1 MRKIILLLLL
11 INVQFSHAE
20 SLCVPTE
27 KTLFSANMGKLKEDN
42 FIKNGK
48 ILSLCADSNKVPL
61 SYLTYKYGSK
71 DKIELQISA
80 PKDGKFS
87 YTVDRNS
94 PRGVDYS
101 LAINK
106 GKIIYQIDACYGMTC
121 NQYGTVL
128 TVTQSGKKIAEIVAD
143 NVDQVDEFFGEF
155 IKEGKH
161 KSSNI
166 LK

>member
-48 ILSLCADSNKVPL
+48 ILSLCGDSNKLPL
-61 SYLTYKYGSK
+61 SFLTYKYGSK
-71 DKIELQISA
+71 DKIELQITA
-80 PKDGKFS
+80 PKDGKFI

-106 GKIIYQIDACYGMTC
+106 GKIIYQIDSCQGMTC
-121 NQYGTVL
+121 SQYGTVL
-128 TVTQSGKKIAEIVAD
+128 TVTNSGKKIAEIVAD
-143 NVDQVDEFFGEF
+143 NVDQFDEFFGEI
-155 IKEGKH
+155 IKEGNH

-166 LK
+166 FK